1 MLDQKTQEIIKSTAP
16 LIKEK
21 GEQITTR
28 MYEILFSKYPETKE
42 LFKNAPQDQYKRL
55 ANAIFAY
62 SANIDRLDTLN
73 EAIER
78 MAQKHVETNVKPEHY
93 PLVKDALL
101 TAIKEV
107 LNPPQEV
114 LDAWDKAYD
123 LLADVLIEREK
134 QLYME
139 KTA

>member
-1 MLDQKTQEIIKSTAP
+1 MLDKQTQEIIKSTAP
-16 LIKEK
+16 LIKEN
-21 GEQITTR
+21 GEKITTR

-42 LFKNAPQDQYKRL
+42 LFKNAPPDQYKRL
-55 ANAIFAY
+55 ANAIFSYA
-62 SANIDRLDTLN
+62 ANIDRLEALQ

-107 LNPPQEV
+107 LNPPEEIIN
-114 LDAWDKAYD
+114 AWDKAYD
-123 LLADVLIEREK
+123 VLANVLIEREK
-134 QLYME
+134 QLYQQR
-139 KTA
+139 TA

>member
-1 MLDQKTQEIIKSTAP
+1 MLDPKTQEIIKSTAP

-42 LFKNAPQDQYKRL
+42 LFKNAPKDQYKRL
-55 ANAIFAY
+55 ANAIFSYA
-62 SANIDRLDTLN
+62 ANIDRLDALQ

-114 LDAWDKAYD
+114 IEAWDKAYD
-123 LLADVLIEREK
+123 VLANVLIEREK
-134 QLYME
+134 QLYAQR
-139 KTA
+139 TA

>member
-16 LIKEK
+16 IIKEK
-21 GEQITTR
+21 GEEITTR

-42 LFKNAPQDQYKRL
+42 LFKNAPKDQYKRL

-62 SANIDRLDTLN
+62 SANIDRLDALQ

-78 MAQKHVETNVKPEHY
+78 MARKHVETNVKPEHY

-107 LNPPQEV
+107 LNPPQEI
-114 LDAWDKAYD
+114 LEAWDKAYD

>member
-1 MLDQKTQEIIKSTAP
+1 MLDPKTQEIIKSTAP

-55 ANAIFAY
+55 ANAIFSYA
-62 SANIDRLDTLN
+62 ANIDRLDALQ

-114 LDAWDKAYD
+114 IEAWDKAYD
-123 LLADVLIEREK
+123 VLANILIEREK
-134 QLYME
+134 QLYAQR
-139 KTA
+139 TA

>member
-62 SANIDRLDTLN
+62 SANIDRLDALN